1 MYSYRRRYIKYHG
14 FARWLLKVASDII
27 LVIAVPLL
35 IAWLI
40 ILFLSQNTIV

>member
-14 FARWLLKVASDII
+14 FMRWLFKVVSDVI

-35 IAWLI
+35 VAWVI
-40 ILFLSQNTIV
+40 ILLLSQRAIT

>member
-14 FARWLLKVASDII
+14 FFRWLLKVVSDVI

-35 IAWLI
+35 VAWLI
-40 ILFLSQNTIV
+40 ILLLSQHAIA